1 MSALDWLAKIAPGT
15 ASKIYQNKI
24 SYELNARTFNQAQR
38 LYEAAQQNQWRPTV
52 NNNASGDAVM
62 NAAGSQLRQM
72 ARHLEE
78 NHDIVVSLFDD
89 LLNNVV
95 GAGANITPMVRL
107 KNGQLAH
114 DINKRL
120 HEDFD
125 NWGDNPEVTGELGF
139 EQLERQ
145 AARHLFRDG
154 EVFIR
159 PVFSKAFR
167 YKGDLPFA
175 LELVE
180 ADYCPFDTNDNDGK
194 VVHGI
199 ERNQWG
205 APQYYYFHKGHPND
219 PFDASLSVNV
229 GDLRRVAAAGVHH
242 LKFTRRL
249 RQARGVPIIHAVI
262 DRLRDLKDYEESERI
277 AAKVAADFTWFIK
290 KSGEYGA
297 GPTTVNSS
305 GNRAFEMSAGAGF
318 ELLPGEDVGTIS
330 SDRPNSG
337 LIDFRAAMLRA
348 VAGGTGTRYSA
359 IARDY
364 NGTYSSQRQELVEGA
379 IAYRVHFSYLTR
391 RFYRPI
397 WRDFM
402 RAELMAGRI
411 SLSDIDP
418 DSLFRADF
426 RAPALPWID
435 PQKEAK
441 AWRELVDSKLESRS
455 EIMRQRGRDPQ
466 KVAEEMEQEAES
478 GLFASAIEPVA
489 DEAAEGEEPEQQQQQ
504 NDELQNQDNEQDV
517 A

>member
-1 MSALDWLAKIAPGT
+1 MSAVDWLAKIAPGM
-15 ASKIYQNKI
+15 AARIYKNKI
-24 SYELNARTFNQAQR
+24 NYELNARTYNQAQR
-38 LYEAAQQNQWRPTV
+38 LYEAAQSNQWRPTI

-62 NAAGSQLRQM
+62 DNANSQLRQM

-107 KNGQLAH
+107 KNGQLAE

-120 HEDFD
+120 YDDFND
-125 NWGDNPEVTGELGF
+125 WGDNPEVTGEMGF

-159 PVFSKAFR
+159 PVFSKGFN
-167 YKGDLPFA
+167 YKGKLPFA

-180 ADYCPFDTNDNDGK
+180 ADFVPFDTNDLTGK

-199 ERNQWG
+199 ERDQWG
-205 APQYYYFHKGHPND
+205 APKYYYFHKGHPND
-219 PFDASLSVNV
+219 PLNASLSVNV
-229 GDLRRVAAAGVHH
+229 GDLRRVAAAGVYH

-249 RQARGVPIIHAVI
+249 RQARGVPVIHAVI

-290 KSGEYGA
+290 KSGEFGA
-297 GPTTVNSS
+297 GPTTVNDA

-318 ELLPGEDVGTIS
+318 ELLPGEDVGTIN

-337 LIDFRAAMLRA
+337 LIDFRSAMLRA

-391 RFYRPI
+391 RFYKPI

-402 RAELMAGRI
+402 RAELLAGRI
-411 SLSDIDP
+411 NLNDIDQ
-418 DSLFRADF
+418 DTLFRCDF

-441 AWRELVDSKLESRS
+441 AWRELVDAKLESRS

-466 KVAEEMEQEAES
+466 KVTEEMEAEAEN

-489 DEAAEGEEPEQQQQQ
+489 DEVSEPESPEE
-504 NDELQNQDNEQDV
+504 NGEDNNETDV
-517 A
+517 AQTG